1 MLGRVDWGIKAIS
14 LEGAVLADVWLDESA
29 GRGSGRHLGCLV
41 VHDPGFFGGVA
52 IGTFV
57 GRTVEEL

>member
-1 MLGRVDWGIKAIS
+1 MLGRGDWGIKAIS

-29 GRGSGRHLGCLV
+29 GRDSGRHLGPAV
-41 VHDPGFFGGVA
+41 VHDPGFFGCVA